1 MKISVQKNK
10 NSKIYQVEIPSTV
23 DLIHLSKGELFSV
36 YITDEK
42 GKTKKVES
50 CLLADG
56 RSFLINNKVIRF
68 HHSQVSKKNEIYRFG
83 IQSNG
88 FITQNHVI
96 ANILRPIKP
105 RISSSNSIGG
115 EMKSPMTG
123 KVISISV
130 KNNTKVK
137 EGDTLVII
145 EAMKMENRIVAEC
158 DGIVSNIRVNPG
170 RSVSV
175 GDLLL
180 SIIPEIQG

>member
-1 MKISVQKNK
+1 MKINVQKDK

-23 DLIHLSKGELFSV
+23 DLTHLSKGELFPV

-42 GKTKKVES
+42 GQTKKIES

-56 RSFLINNKVIRF
+56 RSFLLDNKVVRF
-68 HHSQVSKKNEIYRFG
+68 NHSQVSKKNEIYRFG
-83 IQSNG
+83 IQNDG
-88 FITQNHVI
+88 IVTQNHVI
-96 ANILRPIKP
+96 ASILRPVKP
-105 RISSSNSIGG
+105 RISSSNLSGG

-130 KNNTKVK
+130 KNNSKVR
-137 EGDTLVII
+137 EGDTIVII

-158 DGIVSNIRVNPG
+158 DGIVSNIKVNPG
-170 RSVSV
+170 MSVSA